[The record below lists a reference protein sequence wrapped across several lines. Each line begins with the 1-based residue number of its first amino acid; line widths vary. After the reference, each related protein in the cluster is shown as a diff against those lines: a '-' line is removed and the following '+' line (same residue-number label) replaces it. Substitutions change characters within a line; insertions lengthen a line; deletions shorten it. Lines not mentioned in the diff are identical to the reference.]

1 MLPRALGGKERPYEM
16 VAHLLVAVR
25 KLLPGQKPQDVLK
38 EIGNPRSRI
47 YGLLR
52 LISAASLPN
61 RPPSKLEL
69 GASRG
74 HLAVTLSAAET
85 SQGAFAVGTA
95 NGGRQGMICWCLDT
109 SG

>member
-38 EIGNPRSRI
+38 EVGNPR
-47 YGLLR
+47 
-52 LISAASLPN
+52 
-61 RPPSKLEL
+61 KLEL

-74 HLAVTLSAAET
+74 HLA
-85 SQGAFAVGTA
+85 GT
-95 NGGRQGMICWCLDT
+95 R
-109 SG
+109 SR